1 MELLLVVVF
10 VVPLVG
16 IPNGSERS
24 HRSRDDEEV
33 EMVAEGVVTL
43 DLRPCSVT
51 TKSSSKPLSAWDMLP
66 LFGDE

>member
-1 MELLLVVVF
+1 MELLLLL
-10 VVPLVG
+10 LVG

-24 HRSRDDEEV
+24 HRSREEDEEV
-33 EMVAEGVVTL
+33 EMVAMVEGVVTL
-43 DLRPCSVT
+43 ERRPCSVVT